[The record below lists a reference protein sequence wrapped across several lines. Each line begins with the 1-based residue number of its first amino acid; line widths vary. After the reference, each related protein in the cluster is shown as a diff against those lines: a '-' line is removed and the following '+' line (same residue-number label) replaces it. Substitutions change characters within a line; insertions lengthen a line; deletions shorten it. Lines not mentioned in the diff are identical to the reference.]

1 MSMLEEE
8 KGSWIVE
15 SKAVITRKPNG
26 QEYLRAVRTGKLS
39 EGKVEAAPLCIGKS
53 GFLWETKVC
62 HCPLQV
68 ENFSL

>member
-26 QEYLRAVRTGKLS
+26 QEYVRTGMLS
-39 EGKVEAAPLCIGKS
+39 EGRVEVAPLCIGKS
-53 GFLWETKVC
+53 GFLWET
-62 HCPLQV
+62 
-68 ENFSL
+68 